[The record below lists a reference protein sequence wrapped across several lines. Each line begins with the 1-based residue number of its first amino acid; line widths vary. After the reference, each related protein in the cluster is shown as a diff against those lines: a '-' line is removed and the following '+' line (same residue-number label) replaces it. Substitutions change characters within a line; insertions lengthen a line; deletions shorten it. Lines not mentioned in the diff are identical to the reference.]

1 VRAWRIVNERWLQT
15 AFSGEGARIL
25 GGRWNGK
32 GTRIVYLADSL
43 ALAALELLVH
53 IDHSQALK
61 RHWAIPV
68 EFTEESF
75 ARLASED
82 LPARFPDLTTLTTTQ
97 RIGDAWVRA
106 GATPL
111 LRVPSAVV
119 TLEFNYLFNPDHELA
134 RNVKIG
140 EAVPFRFDERLA
152 RKPRTL
158 RENRGGKQ

>member
-1 VRAWRIVNERWLQT
+1 MMRCRLDCKGNRIVEP
-15 AFSGEGARIL
+15 
-25 GGRWNGK
+25 GGWPR
-32 GTRIVYLADSL
+32 VE
-43 ALAALELLVH
+43 ALELLVH

-106 GATPL
+106 GATPI
-111 LRVPSAVV
+111 LRIPSAVV

-134 RNVKIG
+134 MNVNIR
-140 EAVPFRFDERLA
+140 EAVPFR
-152 RKPRTL
+152 
-158 RENRGGKQ
+158 